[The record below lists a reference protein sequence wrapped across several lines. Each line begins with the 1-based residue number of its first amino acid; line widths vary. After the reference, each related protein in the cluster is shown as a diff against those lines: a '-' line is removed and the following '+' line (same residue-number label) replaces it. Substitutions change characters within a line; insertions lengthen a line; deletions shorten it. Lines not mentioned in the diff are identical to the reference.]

1 MSCTTRF
8 VAPIVRIAVTE
19 LVLHA
24 GLVIIFRDE
33 ADVTATGRNARQFPK
48 SWKAP
53 PRFYAHTNIF
63 ASDGDPAA
71 FNVLGHGLFG
81 SETYIAARGWGHSPG
96 ASFLF
101 SLVASAFWEY
111 VIESWYQ
118 PPSAIDL
125 LWTPVG
131 GLIIG
136 EARYQA
142 YKAAQKGIAHKVP
155 RTIVFILLDPLGE
168 LERLIMNCER

>member
-1 MSCTTRF
+1 M
-8 VAPIVRIAVTE
+8 
-19 LVLHA
+19 
-24 GLVIIFRDE
+24 
-33 ADVTATGRNARQFPK
+33 
-48 SWKAP
+48 
-53 PRFYAHTNIF
+53 
-63 ASDGDPAA
+63 
-71 FNVLGHGLFG
+71 
-81 SETYIAARGWGHSPG
+81 

-101 SLVASAFWEY
+101 SLVASAFWGY

-131 GLIIG
+131 GMFIG
-136 EARYQA
+136 ELRYQG